1 MTTDEME
8 RVLERLDRRLATV
21 EQILPTRAGKAD
33 LDRFATKT
41 DLERFATKTDLERFA
56 TKTDLERFAT
66 KTDLERFATKEDLRR
81 FATKVDL
88 ERFASKQDL
97 REGLDGARRHAEVL
111 FEAVRDD
118 IRLVAE
124 GLANLIERLERKGII

>member
-1 MTTDEME
+1 MTIDEME
-8 RVLERLDRRLATV
+8 RVLESLDRRLATV
-21 EQILPTRAGKAD
+21 EQILPTLAGKA
-33 LDRFATKT
+33 

-66 KTDLERFATKEDLRR
+66 KADLERFATKEDLERFATKEDLKR

-88 ERFASKQDL
+88 ERFPTKQDL

-118 IRLVAE
+118 VRLVAE
-124 GLANLIERLERKGII
+124 GLASLIERLERKGII

>member
-1 MTTDEME
+1 MTIDEME
-8 RVLERLDRRLATV
+8 RVLESLDRRLATV
-21 EQILPTRAGKAD
+21 EQILPTLAGKAD

-41 DLERFATKTDLERFA
+41 DLERFATKE
-56 TKTDLERFAT
+56 
-66 KTDLERFATKEDLRR
+66 DLERFATKEDLKR
-81 FATKVDL
+81 FATKIDL

-124 GLANLIERLERKGII
+124 GLASLIQRLERKGII

>member
-21 EQILPTRAGKAD
+21 EQILPMLAGKA
-33 LDRFATKT
+33 
-41 DLERFATKTDLERFA
+41 
-56 TKTDLERFAT
+56 DLERFAT
-66 KTDLERFATKEDLRR
+66 KTDLERFATKEDLTR
-81 FATKVDL
+81 FATKGDL

-97 REGLDGARRHAEVL
+97 REGLDGARRHAQVL

-124 GLANLIERLERKGII
+124 GLTSLIERLERKGII